1 MSEEKVL
8 ATEVMGQ
15 VKWFDKEKGYGFL
28 TALDSK
34 EYFVHYTGIN
44 IEGRMGYRYLN
55 EKELVKFDVRKNEK
69 GLFATNVTLVLT
81 E

>member
-15 VKWFDKEKGYGFL
+15 VKWFNKEKGYGFL

-44 IEGRMGYRYLN
+44 IEGRMS
-55 EKELVKFDVRKNEK
+55 
-69 GLFATNVTLVLT
+69 
-81 E
+81 